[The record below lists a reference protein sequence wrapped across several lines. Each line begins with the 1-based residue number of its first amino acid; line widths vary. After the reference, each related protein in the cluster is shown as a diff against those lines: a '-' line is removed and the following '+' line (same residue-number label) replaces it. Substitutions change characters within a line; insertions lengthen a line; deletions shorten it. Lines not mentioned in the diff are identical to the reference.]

1 MLQGELDRIDIEL
14 ARLSVKR
21 ATAAKAREA
30 CERSLAYM
38 AGRHVL
44 GLPTV
49 SAHREYG
56 RRGDLQRFLAV
67 TLRDAFPVR
76 WSTSELAELALAHF
90 GFVMSSA
97 AELYDFKTNTV
108 GRSLRRLQKLGVI
121 ARLCTPNRVKR
132 ALGTWQWA
140 QPDMSL
146 DGLRRSQAAQTGE
159 EAVWPSP

>member
-1 MLQGELDRIDIEL
+1 MLQGELDRIDVEL
-14 ARLSVKR
+14 ARMSVQR
-21 ATAAKAREA
+21 ASVAKAREA

-38 AGRHVL
+38 AGRHVP

-56 RRGDLQRFLAV
+56 RRGDLQRFLAS
-67 TLRDAFPVR
+67 TLRDTFPVR
-76 WSTSELAELALAHF
+76 SSTSELAELALAHF
-90 GFVMSSA
+90 GLVMSSA
-97 AELYDFKTNTV
+97 AELYDFKTSTV

-121 ARLCTPNRVKR
+121 ERLSTPHRVKR

-146 DGLRRSQAAQTGE
+146 DGLRCSQAARTDE
-159 EAVWPSP
+159 EAVWPSQ